1 MRSNC
6 NTNFLAPTGFQLD
19 IPGFNSVSFQ
29 CVSANIPGVTMGG
42 PTQATPLN
50 DFQLSGDKLSYE
62 TLTVRFLVDEDCKN
76 YSLIHNWMV
85 GITYPQKEDQWYKF
99 AETMRDK
106 EFKDD
111 DLDTIDLYLRI
122 LTSNFNTSFK
132 CQFVDA
138 APISVSTLEFSTDQN
153 DLQYLI
159 AEVTFRYTYFKLTN
173 SNDKELTL

>member
-1 MRSNC
+1 
-6 NTNFLAPTGFQLD
+6 
-19 IPGFNSVSFQ
+19 
-29 CVSANIPGVTMGG
+29 MGG

-62 TLTVRFLVDEDCKN
+62 TLTVRFLVDEDCNN

-106 EFKDD
+106 DFKDD

-173 SNDKELTL
+173 SNNKELTL

>member
-85 GITYPQKEDQWYKF
+85 GITYPQKEDQWYTF
-99 AETMRDK
+99 ADAMRDRD
-106 EFKDD
+106 FKDD

-138 APISVSTLEFSTDQN
+138 APISISTLEFSTDQN

-159 AEVTFRYTYFKLTN
+159 AEATFRYTYFKLTN
-173 SNDKELTL
+173 STDKELTL

>member
-106 EFKDD
+106 DFKDD

-173 SNDKELTL
+173 SNNKELTL